1 MEIKSPVI
9 INASIANYWD
19 VFLSSLPADSPYRNK
34 SFVAES
40 FGDSPSLAEELG
52 QLVAGGIKTATCSS
66 LWEWESEGNPIP
78 RPGLITVLLDRRGSP
93 LCIIE
98 TTEVNICRFDE
109 VDAQFAHAEGEG
121 DLSLAYWRDA
131 HQRYFARVLAK
142 IKKEPATDMPL
153 VCERF
158 KVIYK

>member
-1 MEIKSPVI
+1 MEIKNPVM

-19 VFLSSLPADSPYRNK
+19 AFLSSLPADSPYSNK

-40 FGDSPSLAEELG
+40 FGDGPALAEELG
-52 QLVAGGIKTATCSS
+52 QLAASGVKTGTCSS
-66 LWEWESEGNPIP
+66 LWEWESEGNPVP
-78 RPGLITVLLDRRGSP
+78 RPGLITVLLDGRGSP

-98 TTEVNICRFDE
+98 TTEVNVCRFDE
-109 VDAQFAHAEGEG
+109 VDAQFAYAEGEG
-121 DLSLAYWRDA
+121 DRSLLYWRDA

-142 IKKEPATDMPL
+142 TNKEPAMDMPL

-158 KVIYK
+158 QVIYK